1 LNEGITT
8 VRSAKRAFFPLDEQ
22 LGVSGQLWSEGL
34 VREMVWLSG
43 AASSYQFVEEIFA
56 RIGHLTISSM
66 SAWRMSQAVGS
77 QVQKMS
83 EKGSAEA
90 NRLPQQEEAPVAR
103 QADCVRM
110 GVALD
115 GFMLHLREEGWKE
128 CKLADLYEVAVRPAV
143 DEETGEVVERAHAV
157 KQSYVAHLGGPEV
170 MGELAWAEAQRR
182 GWDQAADTQVL
193 GDGAVWIWNQAA
205 LHFGDSHQL
214 VDWYHAK
221 TYLLQAAKLLHAEG
235 SSAYPRW
242 LNQHETLLYQGHA
255 ASIAKHLLAAA
266 TANPANAEA
275 FTSVAT
281 YFQHNHRRM
290 NYLEM
295 RELEWPI
302 GSGMVESGA
311 KQYKARFSGTGMRW
325 SRSGAQNLLPIRS
338 AILSRT
344 FDQLFAAAI
353 ALPPT

>member
-1 LNEGITT
+1 M
-8 VRSAKRAFFPLDEQ
+8 
-22 LGVSGQLWSEGL
+22 SGQLWSEGL

-43 AASSYQFVEEIFA
+43 AASSYQLVEEIFE
-56 RIGHLTISSM
+56 RIGQVSISQM
-66 SAWRMSQAVGS
+66 SAWRMSQVVGH
-77 QVQKMS
+77 QFQTMS
-83 EKGSAEA
+83 RKGSADA
-90 NRLPQQEEAPVAR
+90 NRLPQKDETPVLRSAAR
-103 QADCVRM
+103 MRM

-115 GFMLHLREEGWKE
+115 GFIFNIREEGWKE
-128 CKLADLYEVAVRPAV
+128 CKISTLYEVAVRPAT
-143 DEETGEVVERAHAV
+143 DQETGEVVERGHAV
-157 KQSYVAHLGGPEV
+157 KQSYVAHLGGADV
-170 MGELAWAEAQRR
+170 IGELAWAEAQRR
-182 GWDQAADTQVL
+182 GWEQASDTQVL

-221 TYLLQAAKLLHAEG
+221 TYLIQAAKLLHAEG
-235 SSAYPRW
+235 SSAYTRW

-255 ASIAKHLLAAA
+255 DLIANHLLSAA
-266 TANPANAEA
+266 TANPANSEA
-275 FTSVAT
+275 LTSIAT
-281 YFQHNHRRM
+281 YFQNNQLRM

-338 AILSRT
+338 AILSHT
-344 FDQLFAAAI
+344 FDSLFVAAI

>member
-1 LNEGITT
+1 
-8 VRSAKRAFFPLDEQ
+8 
-22 LGVSGQLWSEGL
+22 VSGQLWSEGL

-43 AASSYQFVEEIFA
+43 AASSYQLVEEIFA
-56 RIGHLTISSM
+56 RIGHLSISAM
-66 SAWRMSQAVGS
+66 SAWRMSQAVGH
-77 QVQKMS
+77 QFQKMS
-83 EKGSAEA
+83 GKGSAEA
-90 NRLPQQEEAPVAR
+90 NRLPQKDETPVVR
-103 QADCVRM
+103 SGERVRM

-115 GFMLHLREEGWKE
+115 GFIFNLREEGWKE
-128 CKLADLYEVAVRPAV
+128 CKMANLYEVAVRPAA

-157 KQSYVAHLGGPEV
+157 QQSYVAHLGGAEGI
-170 MGELAWAEAQRR
+170 GELAWAEAHRR
-182 GWDQAADTQVL
+182 GWEQAADTQVL

-221 TYLLQAAKLLHAEG
+221 TYLIQAAQLLHAEG
-235 SSAYPRW
+235 SSAYTRW

-255 ASIAKHLLAAA
+255 DLIATHLLAAA
-266 TANPANAEA
+266 TANPSLSDAL
-275 FTSVAT
+275 TSIAT
-281 YFQHNHRRM
+281 YFQRNHLRM

-338 AILSRT
+338 AILSHD
-344 FDQLFAAAI
+344 FDHLFAAAI
-353 ALPPT
+353 ALPPD

>member
-1 LNEGITT
+1 M
-8 VRSAKRAFFPLDEQ
+8 
-22 LGVSGQLWSEGL
+22 
-34 VREMVWLSG
+34 REMVWLSG
-43 AASSYQFVEEIFA
+43 AASSYQLVAEVFA
-56 RIGHLTISSM
+56 RIGQLTIAPM

-77 QVQKMS
+77 QLQKLS
-83 EKGSAEA
+83 EQYRSEA
-90 NRLPQQEEAPVAR
+90 NRLPQQEDAPVAR
-103 QADCVRM
+103 PGERVRL

-115 GFMLHLREEGWKE
+115 GVMLHLRAEGWKE

-182 GWDQAADTQVL
+182 GWEQAADTQVL
-193 GDGAVWIWNQAA
+193 GDGAAWIWNQAA

-221 TYLLQAAKLLHAEG
+221 TYLFQAAQFLYTEG
-235 SSAYPRW
+235 SSAYTRW
-242 LNQHETLLYQGHA
+242 LKQHETLLYQGHA
-255 ASIAKHLLAAA
+255 ASIAQHLLAAA
-266 TANPANAEA
+266 TANPTNAEA
-275 FTSVAT
+275 LTSVAT
-281 YFQHNHRRM
+281 YFQRNQLRM

-311 KQYKARFSGTGMRW
+311 KQYKARFASTGMRW

-338 AILSRT
+338 AILSHN
-344 FDQLFAAAI
+344 FDQRFAAAL
-353 ALPPT
+353 ALPQT

>member
-1 LNEGITT
+1 M
-8 VRSAKRAFFPLDEQ
+8 
-22 LGVSGQLWSEGL
+22 SGQLWSEGL

-43 AASSYQFVEEIFA
+43 AASSYQMVAEIFV
-56 RIGHLTISSM
+56 RIGQLTISPM
-66 SAWRMSQAVGS
+66 SAWRMSQTVGS
-77 QVQKMS
+77 QWQQMN
-83 EKGSAEA
+83 EKCRSEA
-90 NRLPQQEEAPVAR
+90 NRLPQKAEAPVAR
-103 QADCVRM
+103 QAERVRL

-115 GFMLHLREEGWKE
+115 GFTLHLREEGWKE

-143 DEETGEVVERAHAV
+143 DEETGEVVERAYAV
-157 KQSYVAHLGGPEV
+157 KQSYVTHLGGPDV
-170 MGELAWAEAQRR
+170 IGELAWAEAQRR
-182 GWDQAADTQVL
+182 GWEQAPDTQVL
-193 GDGAVWIWNQAA
+193 GDGAVWIWNQAS

-221 TYLLQAAKLLHAEG
+221 TYLLQAAKLLHTEG
-235 SSAYPRW
+235 SSAYTRW

-255 ASIAKHLLAAA
+255 DSIAQHLLVAA
-266 TANPANAEA
+266 TANPATAEA
-275 FTSVAT
+275 LTAVAT
-281 YFQHNHRRM
+281 YFQHNHLRM

-311 KQYKARFSGTGMRW
+311 KQYKARFAGTGMRW

-338 AILSRT
+338 AILSRN
-344 FDQLFAAAI
+344 FDQLFAAAL

>member
-1 LNEGITT
+1 M
-8 VRSAKRAFFPLDEQ
+8 
-22 LGVSGQLWSEGL
+22 
-34 VREMVWLSG
+34 REMVWLSG
-43 AASSYQFVEEIFA
+43 AASSYQMVEEVFA
-56 RIGHLTISSM
+56 RIGQLTISPM
-66 SAWRMSQAVGS
+66 SAWRMSQAVGR
-77 QVQKMS
+77 QFQKMN
-83 EKGSAEA
+83 EQCSADA

-103 QADCVRM
+103 QAKCVRM

-115 GFMLHLREEGWKE
+115 GFMLPLRKEGWKE
-128 CKLADLYEVAVRPAV
+128 CKLADLYEVAVRPAL

-157 KQSYVAHLGGPEV
+157 KQSYVTHLGGPEV

-182 GWDQAADTQVL
+182 GWEQATDTQVL
-193 GDGAVWIWNQAA
+193 GDGAVWIWHQAS

-221 TYLLQAAKLLHAEG
+221 TYLLQAAHLLHTEG
-235 SSAYPRW
+235 SAAYTRW
-242 LNQHETLLYQGHA
+242 LNQYETLLYQGHA
-255 ASIAKHLLAAA
+255 DSIAKHLLAAA
-266 TANPANAEA
+266 TTNPTKAEA
-275 FTSVAT
+275 LTSVAT
-281 YFQHNHRRM
+281 YFQHNHLRM

-311 KQYKARFSGTGMRW
+311 KQYKARFAGTGMRW

-338 AILSRT
+338 AILSHN

-353 ALPPT
+353 ALPPP

>member
-1 LNEGITT
+1 M
-8 VRSAKRAFFPLDEQ
+8 
-22 LGVSGQLWSEGL
+22 SGQLWSEGL

-43 AASSYQFVEEIFA
+43 AASSYQMVEDVFM
-56 RIGHLTISSM
+56 RIGQLNISPM
-66 SAWRMSQAVGS
+66 SAWRMSQAVGR
-77 QVQKMS
+77 QFQNMS
-83 EKGSAEA
+83 EKCRTDA
-90 NRLPQQEEAPVAR
+90 NRLPQKDEAPVAR
-103 QADCVRM
+103 QAERVRM

-115 GFMLHLREEGWKE
+115 GFILNLRQEGWKE
-128 CKLADLYEVAVRPAV
+128 CKLADIYEAAVCPAV

-170 MGELAWAEAQRR
+170 IGELAWAEAQRR
-182 GWDQAADTQVL
+182 GWEHASDTQVL
-193 GDGAVWIWNQAA
+193 GDGAVWIWNQAS

-221 TYLLQAAKLLHAEG
+221 TYLRQAAKLLHTEG
-235 SSAYPRW
+235 SAAYTRW
-242 LNQHETLLYQGHA
+242 LHQHETLLYQGHA
-255 ASIAKHLLAAA
+255 ESIAKHLLTAA
-266 TANPANAEA
+266 TTNPANAEA
-275 FTSVAT
+275 LTSVAT
-281 YFQHNHRRM
+281 YFQRNHLRM

-338 AILSRT
+338 AILSRN

-353 ALPPT
+353 ALPPS

>member
-1 LNEGITT
+1 M
-8 VRSAKRAFFPLDEQ
+8 
-22 LGVSGQLWSEGL
+22 
-34 VREMVWLSG
+34 REMVWLSG
-43 AASSYQFVEEIFA
+43 AVSSYQLVAEVFA
-56 RIGHLTISSM
+56 RIGQLTISPM
-66 SAWRMSQAVGS
+66 SAWRMSQVVGS
-77 QVQKMS
+77 QLQKLS
-83 EKGSAEA
+83 EQYRSEA
-90 NRLPQQEEAPVAR
+90 NRLPQKEDAPVAR
-103 QADCVRM
+103 PGERVRL

-115 GFMLHLREEGWKE
+115 GVMLHLREEGWKE

-182 GWDQAADTQVL
+182 GWEQAADTQVL

-221 TYLLQAAKLLHAEG
+221 TYLFQAAHFLYTEG
-235 SSAYPRW
+235 SSAYTRW
-242 LNQHETLLYQGHA
+242 LKQHETLLYQGHA
-255 ASIAKHLLAAA
+255 ASIAQHLLAAA
-266 TANPANAEA
+266 PANPTNTEA
-275 FTSVAT
+275 LTSVAT
-281 YFQHNHRRM
+281 YFQRNQLRM

-311 KQYKARFSGTGMRW
+311 KQYKARFAGTGMRW

-338 AILSRT
+338 AILSHN
-344 FDQLFAAAI
+344 FDQRFASAL
-353 ALPPT
+353 ALPQT

>member
-1 LNEGITT
+1 M
-8 VRSAKRAFFPLDEQ
+8 
-22 LGVSGQLWSEGL
+22 
-34 VREMVWLSG
+34 REMVWLSG
-43 AASSYQFVEEIFA
+43 AASSYQLVEEIFV
-56 RIGHLTISSM
+56 RIGHLSISPM

-77 QVQKMS
+77 QMQKLS

-90 NRLPQQEEAPVAR
+90 NRLPQKEEAPVAR
-103 QADCVRM
+103 QAERVRL

-115 GFMLHLREEGWKE
+115 GFMLPLREEGWKE

-157 KQSYVAHLGGPEV
+157 KQSYVAHLGGPAV

-182 GWDQAADTQVL
+182 GWEQATDTQVL

-221 TYLLQAAKLLHAEG
+221 TYLFQAAQLLYTEG
-235 SSAYPRW
+235 SAAYTRW
-242 LNQHETLLYQGHA
+242 LKQHETLLYQGHA
-255 ASIAKHLLAAA
+255 ASIAQHLLAAA
-266 TANPANAEA
+266 TVNPTDAEA
-275 FTSVAT
+275 LTAVAS
-281 YFQHNHRRM
+281 YFQRNHLRM

-311 KQYKARFSGTGMRW
+311 KQYKARFAGTGMRW

-338 AILSRT
+338 AILSRN

-353 ALPPT
+353 ALPPS

>member
-1 LNEGITT
+1 M
-8 VRSAKRAFFPLDEQ
+8 
-22 LGVSGQLWSEGL
+22 
-34 VREMVWLSG
+34 REMVWLSG
-43 AASSYQFVEEIFA
+43 AASSYQLVEEIFA
-56 RIGHLTISSM
+56 RIGQLTISQM

-77 QVQKMS
+77 QLQKMS
-83 EKGSAEA
+83 EQCRTEA
-90 NRLPQQEEAPVAR
+90 NRLPQKEEAPVAR
-103 QADCVRM
+103 QGERVRM

-115 GFMLHLREEGWKE
+115 GFMLPLREEGWKE

-143 DEETGEVVERAHAV
+143 DEETGEVVERAHAI
-157 KQSYVAHLGGPEV
+157 KQSYVTHLGGPDV
-170 MGELAWAEAQRR
+170 IGELAWAEAQRR
-182 GWDQAADTQVL
+182 GWEQATDTQVL
-193 GDGAVWIWNQAA
+193 GDGAVWIWHQAS

-221 TYLLQAAKLLHAEG
+221 TYLLQAAKLLYTEG
-235 SSAYPRW
+235 SSVYTHW

-266 TANPANAEA
+266 TTNPANAEA
-275 FTSVAT
+275 LTSAAT
-281 YFQHNHRRM
+281 YFQHNQLRM

-311 KQYKARFSGTGMRW
+311 KQYKARFAGTGMRW

-338 AILSRT
+338 AILSRN